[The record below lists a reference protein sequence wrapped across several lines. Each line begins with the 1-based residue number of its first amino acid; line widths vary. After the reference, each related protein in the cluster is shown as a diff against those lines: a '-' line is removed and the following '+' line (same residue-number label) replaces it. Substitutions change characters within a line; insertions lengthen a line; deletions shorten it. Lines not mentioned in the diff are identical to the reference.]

1 MSSPRHVL
9 VADDDASL
17 GPLIVRVVRGL
28 YPATDVTLVS
38 NGLDA
43 LQVFDRR
50 GAELVITNQEMPGL
64 DGLALIAELRRRSIV
79 LPILMATAST
89 QIAPQALTAGAS
101 AVLLKP
107 FTVAALRL
115 ALTQLLRP

>member
-64 DGLALIAELRRRSIV
+64 DGLALIAELRRRSIA